1 MEIDLHSVQVPGVT
15 DPSFM
20 KLNTEHILVIGA
32 SINILTLIFNQGNVL
47 NKLLLFSQQ
56 QQQKQGCQERKV
68 GKGQSLQ

>member
-1 MEIDLHSVQVPGVT
+1 MQQGCQLSGSYREDIY
-15 DPSFM
+15 
-20 KLNTEHILVIGA
+20 ILVFQVLW
-32 SINILTLIFNQGNVL
+32 SILTLIFNQGNVL